1 MQTAIKETTS
11 KQFMLSGRMKAL
23 VLSYVPDDMLLNDL
37 VGFFTAFSDF
47 TRLKILSALSIS
59 EMCVTDLSVLL
70 AINQTTVSHQLRLLK
85 NIGAVIS
92 RREGKVIYYAL
103 KDELV
108 SDVLLK
114 GVEYLG
120 F

>member
-11 KQFMLSGRMKAL
+11 KQFMLSGRMKDL

-70 AINQTTVSHQLRLLK
+70 AINQTTVSHQCLLK